1 MGMFEI
7 KTKKASFAI
16 CALIG
21 LSFLWTGSEYMT
33 WWLYKLPL
41 HFDNTAI
48 DLWSEVA
55 GYLFQVAGIL
65 LFALAI
71 KKKPKIMNRNSF
83 LIIVLADGLAATAAY
98 FAGNADTVLLF
109 GMLMNLL
116 HGMIGGYYL
125 TRLTQLVPQQNRG
138 LVFAIAY
145 AFGSVG
151 SWALSLF
158 MQGTFLGSPY
168 VFVAYAAMMTGMIA
182 IDRISLADDSSDL
195 EAAETPHFDKLII
208 PLAAVVVVLLSVV
221 KGLGF
226 YFPSGDLSGGVIRA
240 ETTRAFYAVG
250 LIAAG
255 FLNDRNRKHGAICC
269 LCALIFPFL
278 TFALRGEPDTGTVMW
293 ISGYIFFGFFSVYRV
308 VTFSDLAGKKDNLLY
323 IAGFG
328 LMFGRIGDALGAL
341 IGISMCNTAITLI
354 WLSAALL
361 LLTFVVFFWYYNK
374 VYASLPVQDI
384 SIEDRIHEFEKAY
397 NMTDRESEVF
407 ELIVAGRSNA
417 EIAADLYVSE
427 NTVKFHV
434 RNVLKKTACP
444 NRTELTAEFRKTIL
458 C

>member
-1 MGMFEI
+1 MGVFEI
-7 KTKKASFAI
+7 KTKKTSFAI

-41 HFDNTAI
+41 YFDNTAV

-55 GYLFQVAGIL
+55 GYLFQVVGIL
-65 LFALAI
+65 LFALVI
-71 KKKPKIMNRNSF
+71 KKKPKLMNRNSF
-83 LIIVLADGLAATAAY
+83 LIIILVDGIAAAAAFFAADAYAVLI
-98 FAGNADTVLLF
+98 F

-116 HGMIGGYYL
+116 HGMVGGYYL
-125 TRLTQLVPQQNRG
+125 TRLTQAVPQQNRG
-138 LVFAIAY
+138 LVFGIAY

-151 SWALSLF
+151 SWVLSLF
-158 MQGTFLGSPY
+158 MRGSFLGSPY
-168 VFVAYAAMMTGMIA
+168 VFVLYATMMAGMIA
-182 IDRISLADDSSDL
+182 IDRISLADDDSDL
-195 EAAETPHFDKLII
+195 ESAEAPHSDKLII
-208 PLAAVVVVLLSVV
+208 PLAAVVIALLSVV

-226 YFPSGDLSGGVIRA
+226 YFPSGDLSGGVISA
-240 ETTRAFYAVG
+240 EATRAFYAIG

-255 FLNDRNRKHGAICC
+255 FVNDRNRKHGAICC
-269 LCALIFPFL
+269 LCALVFPFL
-278 TFALRGEPDTGTVMW
+278 TFALKGEPNTGTVMW
-293 ISGYIFFGFFSVYRV
+293 IAGYIFFGFFSVYRV

-341 IGISMCNTAITLI
+341 IGISMCNTATTLI
-354 WLSAALL
+354 WISAALL
-361 LLTFVVFFWYYNK
+361 LLTFVMFFWYYNK

-434 RNVLKKTACP
+434 RNALKKTACP
-444 NRTELTAEFRKTIL
+444 NRTELTAKFRKSIL

>member
-1 MGMFEI
+1 MGVFEI
-7 KTKKASFAI
+7 KTKKTSFAI

-41 HFDNTAI
+41 HFDNTAV

-55 GYLFQVAGIL
+55 GYLFQVVGIL
-65 LFALAI
+65 LFALVI
-71 KKKPKIMNRNSF
+71 KKKPKLMNRNSF
-83 LIIVLADGLAATAAY
+83 LIIILVDGIAAAAAFFAADAYAVLI
-98 FAGNADTVLLF
+98 F

-116 HGMIGGYYL
+116 HGMVGGYYL
-125 TRLTQLVPQQNRG
+125 TRLTQAVPQQNRG
-138 LVFAIAY
+138 LVFGIAY

-151 SWALSLF
+151 SWVLSLF
-158 MQGTFLGSPY
+158 MRGSFLGSPY
-168 VFVAYAAMMTGMIA
+168 VFVLYATMMAGMIA
-182 IDRISLADDSSDL
+182 IDRISLADDDSDL
-195 EAAETPHFDKLII
+195 ESAEAPHSDKLII
-208 PLAAVVVVLLSVV
+208 PLAAVVIALLSVV

-226 YFPSGDLSGGVIRA
+226 YFPSGDLSGGVISA
-240 ETTRAFYAVG
+240 EATRAFYAIG

-255 FLNDRNRKHGAICC
+255 FVNDRNRKHGAICC
-269 LCALIFPFL
+269 LCALVFPFL
-278 TFALRGEPDTGTVMW
+278 TFALKGEPNTGTVMW
-293 ISGYIFFGFFSVYRV
+293 IAGYIFFGFFSVYRV

-323 IAGFG
+323 ISGFG

-341 IGISMCNTAITLI
+341 IGISMCNTATTLI
-354 WLSAALL
+354 WISAALL
-361 LLTFVVFFWYYNK
+361 LLTFVMFFWYYNK

-384 SIEDRIHEFEKAY
+384 SIEDHIHEFEKAY

-434 RNVLKKTACP
+434 RNALKKTACP
-444 NRTELTAEFRKTIL
+444 NRTELTAKFRKSIL

>member
-1 MGMFEI
+1 
-7 KTKKASFAI
+7 
-16 CALIG
+16 
-21 LSFLWTGSEYMT
+21 MT

-41 HFDNTAI
+41 YFDNTAV

-55 GYLFQVAGIL
+55 GYLFQVVGIL
-65 LFALAI
+65 LFALVI
-71 KKKPKIMNRNSF
+71 KKKPKLMNRNSF
-83 LIIVLADGLAATAAY
+83 LIIILVDGIAAAAAFFAADAYAVLI
-98 FAGNADTVLLF
+98 F

-116 HGMIGGYYL
+116 HGMVGGYYL
-125 TRLTQLVPQQNRG
+125 TRLTQAVPQQNRG
-138 LVFAIAY
+138 LVFGIAY

-151 SWALSLF
+151 SWVLSLF
-158 MQGTFLGSPY
+158 MRGSFLGSPY
-168 VFVAYAAMMTGMIA
+168 VFVLYATMMAGMIA
-182 IDRISLADDSSDL
+182 IDRISLADDDSDL
-195 EAAETPHFDKLII
+195 ESAEAPHSDKLII
-208 PLAAVVVVLLSVV
+208 PLAAVVIALLSVV

-226 YFPSGDLSGGVIRA
+226 YFPSGDLSGGVISA
-240 ETTRAFYAVG
+240 EATRAFYAIG

-255 FLNDRNRKHGAICC
+255 FVNDRNRKHGAICC
-269 LCALIFPFL
+269 LCALVFPFL
-278 TFALRGEPDTGTVMW
+278 TFALKGEPNTGTVMW
-293 ISGYIFFGFFSVYRV
+293 IAGYIFFGFFSVYRV

-323 IAGFG
+323 ISGFG

-341 IGISMCNTAITLI
+341 IGISMCNTATTLI
-354 WLSAALL
+354 WISAALL
-361 LLTFVVFFWYYNK
+361 LLTFVMFFWYYNK

-434 RNVLKKTACP
+434 RNALKKTACP
-444 NRTELTAEFRKTIL
+444 NRTELTAKFRKSIL

>member
-1 MGMFEI
+1 MGVFEI
-7 KTKKASFAI
+7 KTKKTSFAI

-41 HFDNTAI
+41 YFDNTAV

-55 GYLFQVAGIL
+55 GYLFQVVGIL
-65 LFALAI
+65 LFALVI
-71 KKKPKIMNRNSF
+71 KKKPKLMNRNSF
-83 LIIVLADGLAATAAY
+83 LIIILVDGIAAAAAFFAADAYAVLI
-98 FAGNADTVLLF
+98 F

-116 HGMIGGYYL
+116 HGMVGGYYL
-125 TRLTQLVPQQNRG
+125 TRLTQAVPQQNRG
-138 LVFAIAY
+138 LVFGIAY

-151 SWALSLF
+151 SWVLSLF
-158 MQGTFLGSPY
+158 MRGSFLGSPY
-168 VFVAYAAMMTGMIA
+168 VFVLYATMMAGMIA
-182 IDRISLADDSSDL
+182 IDRISLADDDSDL
-195 EAAETPHFDKLII
+195 ESAEAPHSDKLII
-208 PLAAVVVVLLSVV
+208 PLAAVVIALLSVV

-226 YFPSGDLSGGVIRA
+226 YFPSGDLSGGVISA
-240 ETTRAFYAVG
+240 EATRAFYAIG

-255 FLNDRNRKHGAICC
+255 FVNDRNRKHGAICC
-269 LCALIFPFL
+269 LCALVFPFL
-278 TFALRGEPDTGTVMW
+278 TFALKGEPNTGTVMW
-293 ISGYIFFGFFSVYRV
+293 IAGYIFFGFFSVYRV

-323 IAGFG
+323 ISGFG

-341 IGISMCNTAITLI
+341 IGISMCNTATTLI
-354 WLSAALL
+354 WISAALL
-361 LLTFVVFFWYYNK
+361 LLTFVMFFWYYNK

-434 RNVLKKTACP
+434 RNALKKTACP
-444 NRTELTAEFRKTIL
+444 NRTELTAKFRKSIL

>member
-1 MGMFEI
+1 MGVFEI
-7 KTKKASFAI
+7 KTKKTSFAI

-41 HFDNTAI
+41 HFDNTAV

-55 GYLFQVAGIL
+55 GYLFQVVGIL
-65 LFALAI
+65 LFALVI
-71 KKKPKIMNRNSF
+71 KKKPKLMNRNSF
-83 LIIVLADGLAATAAY
+83 LIIILVDGIAAAAAFFAADAYAVLI
-98 FAGNADTVLLF
+98 F

-116 HGMIGGYYL
+116 HGMVGGYYL
-125 TRLTQLVPQQNRG
+125 TRLTQAVPQQNRG
-138 LVFAIAY
+138 LVFGIAY

-151 SWALSLF
+151 SWVLSLF
-158 MQGTFLGSPY
+158 MRGSFLGSPY
-168 VFVAYAAMMTGMIA
+168 VFVLYAAMMAGMIA
-182 IDRISLADDSSDL
+182 IDRISLADDDSDL
-195 EAAETPHFDKLII
+195 ESAEAPHSDKLII
-208 PLAAVVVVLLSVV
+208 PLAAVVIALLSVV

-226 YFPSGDLSGGVIRA
+226 YFPSGDLSGGVISA
-240 ETTRAFYAVG
+240 EATRAFYAIG

-255 FLNDRNRKHGAICC
+255 FVNDRNRKHGAICC
-269 LCALIFPFL
+269 LCALVFPFL
-278 TFALRGEPDTGTVMW
+278 TFALKGEPNTGTVMW
-293 ISGYIFFGFFSVYRV
+293 IAGYIFFGFFSVYRV

-323 IAGFG
+323 ISGFG

-341 IGISMCNTAITLI
+341 IGISMCNTATTLI
-354 WLSAALL
+354 WISAALL
-361 LLTFVVFFWYYNK
+361 LLTFVMFFWYYNK

-384 SIEDRIHEFEKAY
+384 SIEDHIHEFEKAY

-434 RNVLKKTACP
+434 RNALKTTACP
-444 NRTELTAEFRKTIL
+444 NRTELTAKFRKSIL